1 VARTIRFHQTGGPEV
16 FQIED
21 LDVPAPKQGE
31 VRITVKALGLNRA
44 ESMFRNGQYLEQP
57 QFPAR
62 NGYEAAGTVESVG
75 EGVEGFQPGD
85 AVSTIPGFS
94 LNQYGV
100 YGEVV
105 LAPAAMVVKHP
116 ASLSWEEAA
125 SVWMQ
130 YVTAYGALIELGKM
144 KKRDTVLIPAASSSV
159 GLAAIQ
165 ITNLIG
171 ATPIALTRT
180 NEKRKALLDA
190 GAKHVIATEEEDLV
204 ERVQKLTR
212 GKGARLVFDPV
223 AGPTLAKLA
232 AATKQ
237 NGIIFEYG
245 ALSTEPTPFPLFEVL
260 GKLLTVRGYVLS
272 AVTGDAKRLARAKQF
287 IIDGLASG
295 KLKPIIS
302 KVFKGLDQMVEAHRY
317 MEGNTQIGK
326 IVLTI

>member
-1 VARTIRFHQTGGPEV
+1 MARTILFHQTGGPEV

-44 ESMFRNGQYLEQP
+44 ESMFRHGQYLEEP

-62 NGYEAAGTVESVG
+62 NGYEAAGTIESAG

-100 YGEVV
+100 YGELV

-116 ASLSWEEAA
+116 ESLSWEEAA
-125 SVWMQ
+125 AIWMQ

-165 ITNLIG
+165 IANLIG

-180 NEKRKALLDA
+180 NEKRQALLDA
-190 GAKHVIATEEEDLV
+190 GAKQVIATEEEDLV

-237 NGIIFEYG
+237 NGIVFEYG

-260 GKLLTVRGYVLS
+260 GKLLTIRGYVLS
-272 AVTGDAKRLARAKQF
+272 EVTSDAKRLARAKQF
-287 IIDGLASG
+287 VIDGLASG

-302 KVFKGLDQMVEAHRY
+302 KVFSGLDQMAEAHRY
-317 MEGNTQIGK
+317 MEGNTQFGK